1 MKTDKRVVW
10 QNHTSRHKRTSLQ
23 PLAIGIASAVII
35 ALILIM
41 GIMDLRRSDRS
52 LTGFIENQGLAVTD
66 VVQRLTQEN
75 FSLLRHVYQGEE
87 GKTDAPFRDE
97 PLYPK
102 TWLTTALADLGREI
116 DNKWKADA
124 LSEADLKKFASEKGL

>member
-10 QNHTSRHKRTSLQ
+10 QKHTSRHKRTSLQ

-75 FSLLRHVYQGEE
+75 FSLLRHVYQRKG
-87 GKTDAPFRDE
+87 GKTDAPFRMN
-97 PLYPK
+97 PCIRKHGSLP
-102 TWLTTALADLGREI
+102 RSRI
-116 DNKWKADA
+116 
-124 LSEADLKKFASEKGL
+124 